1 MLAAVLSL
9 YFMLELRMSPLE
21 FGVIDGLY
29 HGVSALIRL
38 ASGVVA
44 DRGVRFPGS

>member
-1 MLAAVLSL
+1 
-9 YFMLELRMSPLE
+9 MLELRMSPLE

-29 HGVSALIRL
+29 HGVSALVARL